1 MKKPLASDFVVD
13 VMDTHVNVVFTP
25 NGNPYMF
32 GRLVDPDDI
41 AHYGPVSRTM
51 GTGVGEKG
59 STPRVTR
66 QALVSPLAHGNPP
79 SSRRLFWGLV
89 QPHGRGR
96 PMVPDEQHHRIVL
109 HIARIERRYV
119 VVCPREG
126 QSWRRRV

>member
-51 GTGVGEKG
+51 GTGVGEKREYAASDAA
-59 STPRVTR
+59 STG
-66 QALVSPLAHGNPP
+66 LAA
-79 SSRRLFWGLV
+79 S
-89 QPHGRGR
+89 
-96 PMVPDEQHHRIVL
+96 
-109 HIARIERRYV
+109 ARKSAV
-119 VVCPREG
+119 
-126 QSWRRRV
+126 

>member
-1 MKKPLASDFVVD
+1 MKKPLVSDFVVD

-59 STPRVTR
+59 EYAEDEVAAMAHALAIQAVST
-66 QALVSPLAHGNPP
+66 AAS
-79 SSRRLFWGLV
+79 
-89 QPHGRGR
+89 
-96 PMVPDEQHHRIVL
+96 E
-109 HIARIERRYV
+109 
-119 VVCPREG
+119 
-126 QSWRRRV
+126 

>member
-51 GTGVGEKG
+51 GTGSGRTG
-59 STPRVTR
+59 STPRTK
-66 QALVSPLAHGNPP
+66 
-79 SSRRLFWGLV
+79 
-89 QPHGRGR
+89 
-96 PMVPDEQHHRIVL
+96 
-109 HIARIERRYV
+109 
-119 VVCPREG
+119 
-126 QSWRRRV
+126 

>member
-51 GTGVGEKG
+51 ELGRMG
-59 STPRVTR
+59 STPRTK
-66 QALVSPLAHGNPP
+66 
-79 SSRRLFWGLV
+79 
-89 QPHGRGR
+89 
-96 PMVPDEQHHRIVL
+96 
-109 HIARIERRYV
+109 
-119 VVCPREG
+119 
-126 QSWRRRV
+126 